1 MSISD
6 NFLKSYSDRNYK
18 NSTMVRHKG
27 TVVALAMDDR
37 RRIYYSVLDL
47 NNSEKGKSP
56 LDVHYWLENPKQLNF
71 CNEVV
76 QVGYG
81 IVDPTKMP
89 IVKKGSRAEAEPGTL
104 RPEEIDPFLSTT
116 ARFTADT
123 PFQAL
128 SDGKYIY
135 IFRQSIDSQHEDMVY
150 ARNSDGSPVLDQDGN
165 KVPVIEETLLVDRFV
180 LVGSEL
186 VPKREV
192 RYKRSRNKYRFDSNK
207 DSLGAQ
213 DMEKKPFLEPTQE
226 LDFVRN
232 LRDGRFTVLLL
243 PTQIAEI
250 RRWQIF
256 THNSQTGLIDSFN
269 IERYNDGLFNT
280 KGTQFYTSPS
290 EEYQKSV
297 FERQPGTCPFTGQDL
312 IPIFNKSGYA
322 ESALDFD
329 GQTQIN
335 CGQNI
340 DLANKS
346 FTVEFWV
353 KRGVIDGNQQVLVSQ
368 AQQSN
373 PELNHR
379 LVCGFRSSNK
389 FFLAFGGGNAI
400 ETEEVYTDQNW
411 HHWTCTYN
419 HSNKEQTLY
428 CDGILLK
435 TRIADSDCLASGEF
449 RIGCRFDTNHKFQGQ
464 IDEVR
469 LWNRPRSQDE
479 IQGSMNYRL
488 VGNEPGLI
496 GYWRFDEAAGNTV
509 HDQTDNANHGTIE
522 GSPQWVISDA
532 PIGEGF
538 GIRRSSFK
546 FNGRTIESGLS
557 AILYYQQE
565 EAVTGYD
572 QKAKPVKRNARVML
586 AVGTGEEQSNG
597 GQNYIGVLDFGVS
610 REGKLT
616 QVPDN
621 INLPLLLTQGLQN
634 LSASELL
641 DGISN
646 TEESIL
652 RLKGDIQ
659 QLEFDIQNKNKRI
672 SAIDKELENL
682 PGKTS
687 NFQEELKQS
696 QIYTYKVKVLTG
708 SRSGAGTDDPVYVRL
723 KGTIGDSFEIRL
735 NHSGDDF
742 QKGKWDNYGPYFFG
756 NIGTIKGIKV
766 RKPSSDGW
774 YLEKVVIEVYY
785 GKTELESLT
794 FDCKKWLDS
803 NDHGR
808 ITSVTLKP
816 KSKSR
821 LADSK
826 QVQKKIDLTKE
837 KNKLS
842 GLISGQKRNKV
853 DKQKKLSEAEKEL
866 IELKSQQGNV
876 EPLPMSLLHIDP
888 FGLTLSGAI
897 LSFADSK
904 DAPQL
909 FDSATGQIA
918 LYFQGRSGD
927 LDNQFFA
934 TYYDTNTEKAQSL
947 LAAETGNITF
957 IARSTE
963 PEIDEASITVSDG
976 TTPDTCKVVIE
987 NTATDLTETWNDVP
1001 REVEQFINVLNGTAN
1016 EKVFIGSLATD
1027 VLGTV
1032 TTLTLEQPVKY
1043 PLQPDDVLLIG
1054 ETKLQLE
1061 GAVELNPTSI
1071 GIVSS
1076 QLEFFAKT
1084 SVYLVPYD
1092 YAVKAS
1098 TNKLT
1103 HNLQQGS
1110 LQFNAVPGNVNGEVQ
1125 NGTATNSGTR
1135 KSCQWVPKSPGK
1147 ALAFDGE
1154 DDYVSLAVPS
1164 DNLDADGDLTLEA
1177 WVNPN
1182 SITGITRIIHHK
1194 SSNSQYTLGLQPHQ
1208 DGYTCFMGV
1217 GSLFKQSQDRIKLQQ
1232 WEHLAVAY
1240 QQSYALQFNGSAYL
1254 SCPHNSTLNITQD
1267 LTIEVFLQ
1275 VDDLQQRR
1283 GILSKGIL
1291 DDGTKESVPYSLYLE
1306 TNGKIAFAFED
1317 KDGRNQ
1323 IYYSEKALRPGRF
1336 YKIAVTRSFKIETK
1350 EDRNG
1355 KYIATKWTHVR
1366 FYINQ
1371 EEEGYEKRKGKDPG
1385 SCEQPLE
1392 IGKTYKGSRENYFK
1406 GIISEIRL
1414 YNKELSQENLG
1425 GKIPGDEEAL
1435 IAWWRFEENEYN
1447 IAHDSQSNNHA
1458 ILQGAKWVKNPD
1470 INGSSLLFYHN
1481 GSPVKLED
1489 MSQASW
1495 GSAQFTLGANQNGSL
1510 QECFNG
1516 IMEEARIWKVSRT
1529 QEQIQDN
1536 LFARLKGEKQDLIA
1550 YYTFDLESETE
1561 LRDHSLL
1568 GNHLTVGSG
1577 DSQPIVVISTAPI
1590 SDDIAQVRS
1599 ALGGVKTQFHDTIHS
1614 RPGVQE
1620 YGDLQYD
1627 ADGNLT
1633 GVHKRCYSYIKDNQ
1647 WHLFTGYKVGN
1658 LVTEW
1663 IGQVQANPEIIGYIE
1678 GAPPVPSEN
1687 LTGTSMKV
1695 GEFQDYTGCSAIE
1708 LEEPE
1713 SVNYIYAASKE
1724 TGFDMSIDTTVG
1736 MGFAY
1741 TAEAGFGYIQTVA
1754 DVTSTVGIKS
1764 TFEYSSS
1771 HLNESSVSYGRNTT
1785 KTSRLELRGAWEQAG
1800 SEINSAVGRR
1810 FIPANTGFALVQSDT
1825 MDVFA
1830 LRLAHNNALVAY
1842 RIMPNP
1848 DIPKD
1853 WNIITFPLNKTYTK
1867 QGTLDG
1873 KVGLKE
1879 DGSVQCDPD
1888 YANATTYGQYSYF
1901 KPIEAYALKKEI
1913 EREQQQQETDY
1924 QNYST
1929 STSIS
1934 GSSDDVPKKMAVRNL
1949 VNTYVWTADGGFFAE
1964 STEVME
1970 SVQESSTSSYFFQG
1984 MAGVALDLNLQVG
1997 FALKIEM
2004 DALFGGHVETI
2015 KTKGKET
2022 EKSFS
2027 IAVEAEPESDIQLY
2041 VNTDAERE
2049 KYAGRTNEGGGA
2061 YDEQGNPI
2069 SRPGKVDAYR
2079 FLSFYLEPTKN
2090 NFEDF
2095 FNKVVDP
2102 IWLEQSDAPNAAA
2115 LRQANQGDKKPKC
2128 WRIMHRVTF
2137 VSRILPEIEA
2147 TNAPA
2152 MEKALRAAHIESNYE
2167 LIKKLEPFVKNQT
2180 QDASSFADAVRKT
2193 LKTYLPELQ
2202 PHEQDI
2208 IKYTALYFGV
2218 EEEL

>member
-150 ARNSDGSPVLDQDGN
+150 ARNSDGSPILDQDGN

-250 RRWQIF
+250 QRWQIF

-269 IERYNDGLFNT
+269 IERYGDGLFNT

-329 GQTQIN
+329 GHTQIN

-353 KRGVIDGNQQVLVSQ
+353 KRGVIDGKQQLLVSQ

-373 PELNHR
+373 PKLNYGF
-379 LVCGFRSSNK
+379 LSGFRSNNK
-389 FFLAFGGGNAI
+389 FFMAFWGNPI
-400 ETEEVYTDQNW
+400 NTNEVYTDQNW

-419 HSNKEQTLY
+419 HSNKQQTLY

-449 RIGCRFDTNHKFQGQ
+449 RLGCSFANHQKFQGQ

-522 GSPQWVISDA
+522 GSPQWVISEA
-532 PIGEGF
+532 RIGEGF

-546 FNGRTIESGLS
+546 LNGRTIESGLS

-565 EAVTGYD
+565 EAATGYD

-652 RLKGDIQ
+652 RLKGDIK
-659 QLEFDIQNKNKRI
+659 QLEFDIQNKNAEI
-672 SAIDKELENL
+672 SEINKELAGL
-682 PGKTS
+682 PGQTS

-696 QIYTYKVKVLTG
+696 QGHTYNVRVLTG
-708 SRSGAGTDDPVYVRL
+708 DLSSADTDDRVYVSF
-723 KGTIGDSFEIRL
+723 KGTIRNSREERL
-735 NHSGDDF
+735 NNPGGDF
-742 QKGKWDNYGPYFFG
+742 YKGRWDEYDISDFG
-756 NIGTIKGIKV
+756 NIGTIKEITV

-774 YLEKVVIEVYY
+774 YLEKVEIEVYY
-785 GKTELESLT
+785 GSKKLETLT
-794 FDCKKWLDS
+794 FIHNGWLDS
-803 NDHGR
+803 NSHGN
-808 ITSVTLKP
+808 ITSVPLKP
-816 KSKSR
+816 RSKSR
-821 LADSK
+821 LADSN
-826 QVQKKIDLTKE
+826 QVQKKIDLTNE
-837 KNKLS
+837 RNQLS
-842 GLISGQKRNKV
+842 RLISGQNRNKA
-853 DKQKKLSEAEKEL
+853 DKQKQLSEAEKEL

-918 LYFQGRSGD
+918 LYFQGRAGE

-934 TYYDTNTEKAQSL
+934 AYYDTNTEKAQSL
-947 LAAETGNITF
+947 LPAETGNITF

-976 TTPDTCKVVIE
+976 TTPDTCTVVIQ
-987 NTATDLTETWNDVP
+987 NTTTDLTETWNDVP

-1061 GAVELNPTSI
+1061 GAVERNATSI
-1071 GIVSS
+1071 EIVSS

-1084 SVYLVPYD
+1084 SVYLVAYD

-1110 LQFNAVPGNVNGEVQ
+1110 LQFNAVPGNVNGKVQ
-1125 NGTATNSGTR
+1125 NGTATKSGTR

-1147 ALAFDGE
+1147 ALAFDGK
-1154 DDYVSLAVPS
+1154 DDYVGLAVPS

-1182 SITGITRIIHHK
+1182 SMTGITRIIHHK
-1194 SSNSQYTLGLQPHQ
+1194 SSNSQYTLGLKPHQ

-1217 GSLFKQSQDRIKLQQ
+1217 GNLFKQSQDLIKLQQ

-1240 QQSYALQFNGSAYL
+1240 QQSYGLQFNGSAYL
-1254 SCPHNSTLNITQD
+1254 NCPHNSTLNITQD

-1275 VDDLQQRR
+1275 VDDLRQRR

-1317 KDGRNQ
+1317 KDGGNH
-1323 IYYSEKALRPGRF
+1323 IYYSSRTLRPGQF

-1355 KYIATKWTHVR
+1355 KYTATKWTHVR

-1371 EEEGYEKRKGKDPG
+1371 EENGYETRKGKDPG

-1392 IGKTYKGSRENYFK
+1392 IGKTYKGSQENYFK

-1425 GKIPGDEEAL
+1425 GKIPGDEDGL

-1568 GNHLTVGSG
+1568 GNHLTVGGG

-1695 GEFQDYTGCSAIE
+1695 GEFQDYSGCSAIE

-1741 TAEAGFGYIQTVA
+1741 KAEAGFGYIQEVA
-1754 DVTSTVGIKS
+1754 NVTSTVGIKT

-1901 KPIEAYALKKEI
+1901 KPIEAYALKKQI

-1934 GSSDDVPKKMAVRNL
+1934 GSSDDVPKKMAVHNL

-1984 MAGVALDLNLQVG
+1984 MGGVALDLNLQVG

-2147 TNAPA
+2147 TNAPP

>member
-1 MSISD
+1 
-6 NFLKSYSDRNYK
+6 
-18 NSTMVRHKG
+18 
-27 TVVALAMDDR
+27 
-37 RRIYYSVLDL
+37 
-47 NNSEKGKSP
+47 
-56 LDVHYWLENPKQLNF
+56 
-71 CNEVV
+71 
-76 QVGYG
+76 
-81 IVDPTKMP
+81 
-89 IVKKGSRAEAEPGTL
+89 
-104 RPEEIDPFLSTT
+104 
-116 ARFTADT
+116 
-123 PFQAL
+123 
-128 SDGKYIY
+128 
-135 IFRQSIDSQHEDMVY
+135 
-150 ARNSDGSPVLDQDGN
+150 
-165 KVPVIEETLLVDRFV
+165 
-180 LVGSEL
+180 
-186 VPKREV
+186 
-192 RYKRSRNKYRFDSNK
+192 
-207 DSLGAQ
+207 
-213 DMEKKPFLEPTQE
+213 
-226 LDFVRN
+226 
-232 LRDGRFTVLLL
+232 
-243 PTQIAEI
+243 
-250 RRWQIF
+250 
-256 THNSQTGLIDSFN
+256 
-269 IERYNDGLFNT
+269 
-280 KGTQFYTSPS
+280 
-290 EEYQKSV
+290 
-297 FERQPGTCPFTGQDL
+297 
-312 IPIFNKSGYA
+312 
-322 ESALDFD
+322 
-329 GQTQIN
+329 
-335 CGQNI
+335 
-340 DLANKS
+340 
-346 FTVEFWV
+346 
-353 KRGVIDGNQQVLVSQ
+353 
-368 AQQSN
+368 
-373 PELNHR
+373 
-379 LVCGFRSSNK
+379 
-389 FFLAFGGGNAI
+389 
-400 ETEEVYTDQNW
+400 
-411 HHWTCTYN
+411 
-419 HSNKEQTLY
+419 
-428 CDGILLK
+428 LLK

-449 RIGCRFDTNHKFQGQ
+449 RLGCGFDTNQKFQGQ

-469 LWNRPRSQDE
+469 LWNRARSQDE
-479 IQGSMNYRL
+479 IQRSMNYRL

-509 HDQTDNANHGTIE
+509 HDQTDNANHGTID
-522 GSPQWVISDA
+522 GNPQWVISEA

-546 FNGRTIESGLS
+546 FNERTIESGLS

-565 EAVTGYD
+565 EAATGYD
-572 QKAKPVKRNARVML
+572 QKEKPVKRNARVML

-621 INLPLLLTQGLQN
+621 INLPLLSTQGIQS

-641 DGISN
+641 DQISN
-646 TEESIL
+646 TEESVL

-659 QLEFDIQNKNKRI
+659 QLEFDLKNKEARI
-672 SAIDKELENL
+672 SEINTELAGL

-687 NFQEELKQS
+687 NFTQELKQS
-696 QIYTYKVKVLTG
+696 QNYRYQVSVYTGKK
-708 SRSGAGTDDPVYVRL
+708 SGEGTNKPVYLKLHGSLGNSNEQRL
-723 KGTIGDSFEIRL
+723 DNPGNDFE
-735 NHSGDDF
+735 GGQDDF
-742 QKGKWDNYGPYFFG
+742 GLFDFG
-756 NIGTIKGIKV
+756 NIGTLQEITVKQD
-766 RKPSSDGW
+766 SYDGW
-774 YLEKVVIEVYY
+774 YLEKVEIHVSYES
-785 GKTELESLT
+785 KTLETLT
-794 FDCKKWLDS
+794 FDCNEWLDS
-803 NDHGR
+803 DGHGKV
-808 ITSVTLKP
+808 TSVRLNP
-816 KSKSR
+816 QSKSS

-826 QVQKKIDLTKE
+826 QVQKKIDLTEE
-837 KNKLS
+837 KDKLS
-842 GLISGQKRNKV
+842 ELKDDQEHNKFDKKR
-853 DKQKKLSEAEKEL
+853 QLSEAEKEL

-918 LYFQGRSGD
+918 LYFQGRAGD

-934 TYYDTNTEKAQSL
+934 AYYDTNTEKAQSL

-976 TTPDTCKVVIE
+976 MTPDTCTVVIQ

-1001 REVEQFINVLNGTAN
+1001 REVEKFINVLNGTAN

-1054 ETKLQLE
+1054 ETKLQLD

-1084 SVYLVPYD
+1084 SVYFVPYD

-1110 LQFNAVPGNVNGEVQ
+1110 LQFNAVPGNVNGKVQ

-1154 DDYVSLAVPS
+1154 DDYVGLAVPS

-1182 SITGITRIIHHK
+1182 SITGIARIIHHK
-1194 SSNSQYTLGLQPHQ
+1194 SSNSQYTLGLKPHQ
-1208 DGYTCFMGV
+1208 DGGYTCFMGV
-1217 GSLFKQSQDRIKLQQ
+1217 GSLFKQSQDPIKLQQ

-1306 TNGKIAFAFED
+1306 KNGKIAFAFED
-1317 KDGRNQ
+1317 KDGGNH
-1323 IYYSEKALRPGRF
+1323 IYYSDGTLRPGKF
-1336 YKIAVTRSFKIETK
+1336 YTIAVTRSFKIETK

-1355 KYIATKWTHVR
+1355 KYTATKWTHVR

-1371 EEEGYEKRKGKDPG
+1371 EEKGYEKRQGQDPG

-1392 IGKTYKGSRENYFK
+1392 IGKTYKGSQENYFK

-1425 GKIPGDEEAL
+1425 GKIPGNEEAL

-1447 IAHDSQSNNHA
+1447 IAHDSQSNNKA

-1495 GSAQFTLGANQNGSL
+1495 GEAQFTLGANQNGSL

-1614 RPGVQE
+1614 RPAVQE

-1663 IGQVQANPEIIGYIE
+1663 IGQVQANPEMIGYIE

-1695 GEFQDYTGCSAIE
+1695 GEVEDYTGCSAVE
-1708 LEEPE
+1708 LEEPD

-1724 TGFDMSIDTTVG
+1724 TGFDMSIDTTV
-1736 MGFAY
+1736 AL
-1741 TAEAGFGYIQTVA
+1741 GFGNETSAGLGLVTKVA
-1754 DVTSTVGIKS
+1754 DVTSTVGIKN
-1764 TFEYSSS
+1764 TLEYSNSN
-1771 HLNESSVSYGRNTT
+1771 LNESSVSYGRNTT

-1830 LRLAHNNALVAY
+1830 LRLAHNNALLSY

-1901 KPIEAYALKKEI
+1901 KPIEAYALKKQI

-1984 MAGVALDLNLQVG
+1984 MGGLAADINLMVG
-1997 FALKIEM
+1997 SFALKVEM

-2041 VNTDAERE
+2041 VNTDAERQ

-2061 YDEQGNPI
+2061 YDEQGNPV

-2079 FLSFYLEPTKN
+2079 FMSFYLEPTKN

-2180 QDASSFADAVRKT
+2180 QDASIFADAVRKT